1 MSMYVSLSFS
11 KSRQASTVLVTT
23 IIQKHIAQTTLNS
36 LNILK
41 IKVTAG
47 AYEAPQ
53 YEAPGDIYSL
63 LRRTSYMDVIVLPLV
78 SHSPPSTTN
87 TLPVT

>member
-23 IIQKHIAQTTLNS
+23 IIQKHIAQTTPNS
-36 LNILK
+36 LN

>member
-23 IIQKHIAQTTLNS
+23 IIQKHIAQTFNS

-47 AYEAPQ
+47 AYEAP
-53 YEAPGDIYSL
+53 
-63 LRRTSYMDVIVLPLV
+63 
-78 SHSPPSTTN
+78 
-87 TLPVT
+87 